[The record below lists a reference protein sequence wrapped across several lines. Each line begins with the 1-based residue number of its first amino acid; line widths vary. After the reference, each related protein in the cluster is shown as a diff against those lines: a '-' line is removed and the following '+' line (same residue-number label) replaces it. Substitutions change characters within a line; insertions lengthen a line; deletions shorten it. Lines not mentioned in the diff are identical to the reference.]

1 MKSTMKNAREKAQTK
16 AGRPSKINQETVR
29 KLEMTASLDCT
40 ISEMCFYADISRD
53 TYYRWMKENKE
64 LSDRLTAL
72 RTAPILKARQEVING
87 LTGNPE
93 FALKYL
99 ERKLPNEFGIKHK
112 EGLQIQQITTLGN
125 LVGDGDNGNNPYLK
139 MSEEELLKEF
149 NRRKRLWFG
158 KNKDKEEA
166 GGVIDR

>member
-1 MKSTMKNAREKAQTK
+1 MKSKKKNARGKTETK
-16 AGRPSKINQETVR
+16 AGRPTKINQETVR

-72 RTAPILKARQEVING
+72 RNRPILKARQEVING
-87 LTGNPE
+87 LEGNPE

-99 ERKLPNEFGIKHK
+99 ERKLPDEFGTKQKLEH
-112 EGLQIQQITTLGN
+112 LG
-125 LVGDGDNGNNPYLK
+125 D
-139 MSEEELLKEF
+139 
-149 NRRKRLWFG
+149 
-158 KNKDKEEA
+158 KDKPVRILYVPAKRRVKREKEA
-166 GGVIDR
+166 KTKGENCQV